1 LEEEEM
7 KDNNM
12 YEFISTSL
20 KVFFIVVSVIVLCKI
35 FYDYGKSEKIVEIK
49 PEIKCIAGT
58 TWELD
63 SEKTF
68 YVLQPDSKKCITVY
82 EEAKQRVVK

>member
-1 LEEEEM
+1 M

-49 PEIKCIAGT
+49 PLTKCIHGT
-58 TWELD
+58 TWTKEEHTDFYFLD
-63 SEKTF
+63 KDT
-68 YVLQPDSKKCITVY
+68 KKCI
-82 EEAKQRVVK
+82 EEFQINKGIKK